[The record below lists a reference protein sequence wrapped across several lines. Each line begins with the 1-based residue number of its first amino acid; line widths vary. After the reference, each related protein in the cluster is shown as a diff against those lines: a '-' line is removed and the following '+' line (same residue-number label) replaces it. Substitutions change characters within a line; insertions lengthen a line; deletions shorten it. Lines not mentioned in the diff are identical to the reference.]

1 MLAAETS
8 LDSVELWDLRRSRPA
23 GPLLR
28 VPRGENG
35 SIGALAFDRAAD
47 VLAAATDDGTILLW
61 DVAHRSLLGRPL
73 HARGDA
79 YARDLVAV
87 TFVGGSRTLLA
98 AAADGSVAL
107 ADAGAVVFT
116 PTVAFSPDGR
126 VLASALA
133 TVRLWKGIL
142 WHDLPD
148 LEAQVCGLVIGDLTK
163 AEWAAIAPGLP
174 YRTTCTR

>member
-1 MLAAETS
+1 M
-8 LDSVELWDLRRSRPA
+8 R
-23 GPLLR
+23 
-28 VPRGENG
+28 
-35 SIGALAFDRAAD
+35 
-47 VLAAATDDGTILLW
+47 LW
-61 DVAHRSLLGRPL
+61 DVRTQTPLGQPL
-73 HARGDA
+73 RH
-79 YARDLVAV
+79 
-87 TFVGGSRTLLA
+87 
-98 AAADGSVAL
+98 

-174 YRTTCTR
+174 YRATCTH